1 MTSSKDVSTVF
12 KNTEQLTF
20 DDYIKDLMLQFGT
33 TPEAVDK
40 MWQAPTNNNLNSTNL
55 QPNPRLKSFVHLSD
69 SLYRQQLHPGE
80 KLNTL
85 QNIFLGNIY
94 KSLTWETMLEKII
107 ISSTANERS
116 VSLLEWTR
124 QVLLDGATRAF
135 FGDKLL
141 EIEPNL
147 FASFFYFDDNSW
159 KLTYKIP
166 RYWSNDVYASKQRA
180 QDALKE
186 YFCLPKEQRSG
197 EAWIIRTFET
207 ELRGLGV
214 DEPNI
219 AAVMMMIFWV

>member
-1 MTSSKDVSTVF
+1 MF

-20 DDYIKDLMLQFGT
+20 DDYVKDMMLQFGT

-40 MWQAPTNNNLNSTNL
+40 MWQAPTNHNLNSTSL
-55 QPNPRLKSFVHLSD
+55 QPNPRPKSFVHSSE

-85 QNIFLGNIY
+85 QDVFLGNIY
-94 KSLTWETMLEKII
+94 KSLTWETIPEKII
-107 ISSTANERS
+107 ISSTADERS
-116 VSLLEWTR
+116 VSLLGWTR
-124 QVLLDGATRAF
+124 QVLLDGSTRAF

-141 EIEPNL
+141 DIEPNL

-166 RYWSNDVYASKQRA
+166 RYWSSDVYAAKQKA
-180 QDALKE
+180 QDALKL

-197 EAWIIRTFET
+197 EAWIIRTLET

-214 DEPNI
+214 DEPDI
-219 AAVMMMIFWV
+219 AAVMMMLFWV

>member
-33 TPEAVDK
+33 TPEVVDK